1 MPKRVVDVSDDDDSP
16 KKKGRYNLRGKRAT
30 VWIPDDTLT
39 ISDESESSEEEEEEE
54 EDLEIPFELTDTEQ
68 KFYDRLPRPHQDAL
82 LTIMNHISN
91 LSLGEKVP
99 YKFRVMS
106 LPISDYTKLSVVQKI
121 MNIEE
126 DGKPS
131 VKTRT
136 WLDAFFR
143 IPFGDMIPLPIKF
156 SDGPEKCTE
165 FMISAQKQM
174 DENIYG
180 MLPAKTQIMQML
192 AQWIVNPESVG
203 NAIAFHGPMGVG
215 KTSLA
220 RTAIANVLKRP
231 IEFFSLGG
239 ATDISNYIGHSF
251 TYEGSIWGRI
261 VDSIMRA
268 KCMNPIL
275 YFDEL
280 DKVSGTAHGDEIIA
294 MLIHLTDRSQN
305 SQFHDRY
312 FAGIDFDLSRCLFV
326 FSFNDIEKV
335 HPILRD
341 RMNVINCDGYSDIDK
356 KVIMKNY
363 IWPGLLDRLKFSTTE
378 LILEDKTL
386 EFLISEYSNKEKG
399 VRSLIRA
406 TEDIISRLNML
417 RIAKHKSME
426 TYSFYFDAVFPLTI
440 TEPIVRKLL
449 NDDLKKETESW
460 RSMYN

>member
-1 MPKRVVDVSDDDDSP
+1 MPKRVVVDVSDDDDSP
-16 KKKGRYNLRGKRAT
+16 KKKGRYNLRAKKST
-30 VWIPDDTLT
+30 VWVPDDTLT
-39 ISDESESSEEEEEEE
+39 ISDESSEEEEY
-54 EDLEIPFELTDTEQ
+54 EDVPFELTDSEQ
-68 KFYDRLPRPHQDAL
+68 AYYDKLARPQQNAL
-82 LTIMNHISN
+82 LTVMRHISN
-91 LSLGEKVP
+91 LSLGEKIP

-121 MNIEE
+121 MNLDEE
-126 DGKPS
+126 GN
-131 VKTRT
+131 VKIRT

-143 IPFGDMIPLPIKF
+143 IPFGNMIPLPIQY
-156 SDGPEKCTE
+156 SDGQEKCTE
-165 FMISAQKQM
+165 FMVSAQKRM

-203 NAIAFHGPMGVG
+203 NDIAFHGPMGVG

-220 RTAIANVLKRP
+220 RNAIASVLNRP

-239 ATDISNYIGHSF
+239 ATDIANYIGHSF

-261 VDSIMRA
+261 VDSLMRS
-268 KCMNPIL
+268 KCMNPVL

-341 RMNVINCDGYSDIDK
+341 RMTVINCEGYTETDK
-356 KVIMKNY
+356 KVIMKDY
-363 IWPGLLDRLKFSTTE
+363 IWPNLLRRLKFQTSD
-378 LILEDKTL
+378 LILEEKTL
-386 EFLISEYSNKEKG
+386 EFLISEYSSKEKG

-440 TEPIVRKLL
+440 TESIVRKLL
-449 NDDLKKETESW
+449 NDETRKEPEAW